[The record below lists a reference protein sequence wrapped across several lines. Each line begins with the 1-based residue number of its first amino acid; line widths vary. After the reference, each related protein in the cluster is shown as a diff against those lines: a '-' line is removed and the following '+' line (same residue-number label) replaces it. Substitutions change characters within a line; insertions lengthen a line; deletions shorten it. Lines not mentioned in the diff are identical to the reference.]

1 MYLKCLIWL
10 VITNVYTRVAIFQR
24 SREGTFLSPWC
35 SLMLLSSQYH
45 TPRTHAM
52 IASTVNFLKL
62 YITEIIL
69 CTFHVCLTYTY
80 VVRFIHVV
88 AISEIF
94 SFYVWSIILLYDDR
108 IHCLIILLSIDVLS
122 LFQFL
127 FIINRAI

>member
-1 MYLKCLIWL
+1 
-10 VITNVYTRVAIFQR
+10 
-24 SREGTFLSPWC
+24 
-35 SLMLLSSQYH
+35 
-45 TPRTHAM
+45 M
-52 IASTVNFLKL
+52 IARTVNFLKL

-69 CTFHVCLTYTY
+69 CTLHVCLTYTY